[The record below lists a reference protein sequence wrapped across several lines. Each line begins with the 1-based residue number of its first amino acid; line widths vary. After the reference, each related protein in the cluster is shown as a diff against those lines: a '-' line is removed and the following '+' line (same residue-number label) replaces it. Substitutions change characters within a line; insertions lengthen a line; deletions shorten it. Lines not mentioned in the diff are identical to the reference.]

1 VSPSWWGHATHPKE
15 LMALLRFKTSVVLPT
30 IPKGIAPDSQ
40 YCYEKLQQTSRSF
53 STVILHLHPKL
64 REAIAV
70 FYLVC
75 RAIDTI
81 EDDMKP
87 KKEEK
92 IPHLRDFHQKLKQ
105 RGWKLRGYGDV
116 PHEIDLLE
124 QFDRVIEVYLTF
136 PPEYQTVI
144 ADIAHDMGN
153 GMADFLEKSVD
164 SLQDYD
170 LYCYYV
176 AGLVGEGLS
185 RLFAASGLED
195 KSFSTA
201 KSLWNSMGLF
211 LQKTNIIRDYKED
224 VEAVNPRV
232 FYPKAIWGKYV
243 KRVQDLKEP
252 KYKKEALTC
261 LNEMITNA
269 LQHVN
274 HCIDYLA
281 KLHEPTVFNFCAIP
295 QTMAIATLAL
305 CYNNYQV
312 FQKEVKIRKG
322 EAVHLILS
330 SDNLLHVFGH
340 FNHYLDVIEG
350 DIPSSGDPNAERLRE
365 TIAAIRKKIRS
376 HPSSKS

>member
-1 VSPSWWGHATHPKE
+1 MDRTAWGYATHPQE
-15 LMALLRFKTSVVLPT
+15 LVALVRFKSSVVLPE
-30 IPKGIAPDSQ
+30 IPRDITPNTR

-53 STVILHLHPKL
+53 STVILTLHPKL
-64 REAIAV
+64 RDAIAV

-87 KKEEK
+87 KKEDK
-92 IPHLRDFHQKLKQ
+92 IPHLRTFHEKLYQ
-105 RGWKLRGYGDV
+105 PGWKLTGYGDV
-116 PHEIDLLE
+116 PHEIELLE
-124 QFDRVIEVYLTF
+124 KFDRVIDVFQTF
-136 PPEYQTVI
+136 PPEYQVVI
-144 ADIAHDMGN
+144 ADIAREMGN
-153 GMADFLEKSVD
+153 GMADFLEKTVD
-164 SLQDYD
+164 TLEDYD

-185 RLFAASGLED
+185 RLFAASELED

-201 KSLWNSMGLF
+201 KQLWNSMGLF
-211 LQKTNIIRDYKED
+211 LQKTNITRDYKED
-224 VEAVNPRV
+224 VEAVHPRI

-252 KYKKEALTC
+252 QYKRQAIQC

-269 LQHVN
+269 MQHVPD
-274 HCIDYLA
+274 CVDYLG
-281 KLHEPTVFNFCAIP
+281 KLHEPSVFNFCAIP

-322 EAVHLILS
+322 EAVHLILNS
-330 SDNLLHVFGH
+330 TNLSDVTPFRT
-340 FNHYLDVIEG
+340 FN
-350 DIPSSGDPNAERLRE
+350 PRLRFGL
-365 TIAAIRKKIRS
+365 T
-376 HPSSKS
+376 PF